1 MDRLEVRHARGRYDL
16 LLGSGLLP
24 RAGRFLAGLLVGR
37 RGVVIT
43 HPSLAGLYAGPLAAG
58 LAAAGFE
65 APVLEVPAGE
75 ASKSLGE
82 AAWLYEALLDL
93 GLDRRSPVFALGG
106 GVIGDLAGYVAA
118 TFMRGLP
125 LVQVPTTLLAQV
137 DSSIG
142 GKVGV
147 NLPRAKNMVGAFHP
161 PVLVL
166 ADLDTLA
173 TLPAREYRAGL
184 AEVVKA
190 GVIRDP
196 DLLAFLEAHL
206 PAILRREPGPLAT
219 IVRAACAVKAAVVE
233 ADEREEGLRAI
244 LNYGH
249 TVGHALEAVAGYG
262 TCLHGEAVAVGMVV
276 AARLSAR
283 LGLDDGRL
291 AERLIRLLEAIGLPT
306 THDLPTPALLAALR
320 YDKKGQAGT
329 ARFVLTS
336 RVGQARVQ
344 EVSDVATIAQVLDA
358 TRSAPVA
365 S

>member
-1 MDRLEVRHARGRYDL
+1 MDRLTIRHGRGQYDL
-16 LLGSGLLP
+16 LVGPGLLS
-24 RAGRFLAGLLVGR
+24 RAGPLFADLPIGR
-37 RGVVIT
+37 RGVILT
-43 HPSLAGLYAGPLAAG
+43 HRPLADRYAQPLVASLASAGIATA
-58 LAAAGFE
+58 
-65 APVLEVPAGE
+65 VLEVPVGE
-75 ASKSLGE
+75 ASKSLEE
-82 AAWLYEALLDL
+82 AERLYEALLDC
-93 GLDRRSPVFALGG
+93 GLDRRSPVVAVGG
-106 GVIGDLAGYVAA
+106 GVIGDLAGHVAA

-147 NLPRAKNMVGAFHP
+147 NLPRAKNMVGAFHAP
-161 PVLVL
+161 ILVL

-173 TLPAREYRAGL
+173 SLPAREYRAGL
-184 AEVVKA
+184 AEVIKA

-196 DLLAFLEAHL
+196 DLLAFIEAHV
-206 PAILRREPGPLAT
+206 PQILCREPAAVAH
-219 IVRAACAVKAAVVE
+219 IIRAACAVKAAVVE

-262 TCLHGEAVAVGMVV
+262 AYLHGEAVAVGMVV

-283 LGLDDGRL
+283 LGLDDGALASRL
-291 AERLIRLLEAIGLPT
+291 VRLLEAVELPT
-306 THDLPTPALLAALR
+306 GHDLPSAALLGALR
-320 YDKKGQAGT
+320 YDKKGRDGT
-329 ARFVLTS
+329 PRFVLTT

-344 EVSDVATIAQVLDA
+344 EVSDVATIAKAIEA
-358 TRSAPVA
+358 TRNAAVA